1 MIKVGEKLFA
11 EVNTQEVVLLSIWG
25 EVEKIQKN
33 NNKSLGGDINLAFER
48 I

>member
-11 EVNTQEVVLLSIWG
+11 EVNTREVVLLSIWG

-33 NNKSLGGDINLAFER
+33 NKSLSGDINLAFEG